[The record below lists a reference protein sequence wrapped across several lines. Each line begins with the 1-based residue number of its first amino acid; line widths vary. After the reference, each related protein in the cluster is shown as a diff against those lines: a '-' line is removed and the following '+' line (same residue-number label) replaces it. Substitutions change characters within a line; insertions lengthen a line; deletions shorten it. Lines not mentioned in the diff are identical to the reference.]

1 MPVGVAMAGDTP
13 APASD
18 KAKTSR
24 KSDDVNISSSPSNDP
39 TISIP

>member
-24 KSDDVNISSSPSNDP
+24 KSDDFNISSSPSNDP